1 LETRDVPADEVE
13 LLTPEEVQQA
23 GMAGGKYS
31 GYRKDIV
38 NGRAR
43 APKFSISIFSI
54 LPREKLTV

>member
-1 LETRDVPADEVE
+1 MPADEVE